1 MFDCVRERLWPARS
15 GAGRRTA
22 SFTKA
27 VELASERRGSSTS
40 SSLPKLEPE
49 VRATLMPFS
58 FARERQ
64 FAATSA
70 KLSLANLKDVSCS
83 GDWSAGNPCEPVTD
97 PGVVRVELDGVGKE
111 RRLSGV

>member
-15 GAGRRTA
+15 GVGKRTA

-27 VELASERRGSSTS
+27 VELASERGGSLTS
-40 SSLPKLEPE
+40 SSFPRLDPE

-70 KLSLANLKDVSCS
+70 KLSLTNLKDASRS
-83 GDWSAGNPCEPVTD
+83 GDWSAGNPCELVTD
-97 PGVVRVELDGVGKE
+97 SGVVSVELDGVGKE